1 MARTKQIR
9 PMQRIP
15 SGEIMQEP
23 PAEPVHH
30 TNGYLREPKFQP
42 VGRTLEP
49 PQPVRPSR
57 DRPDF
62 SLIALI
68 VCVGGIYGSFLT
80 WAVLQERIVK
90 TPYPGVPRI
99 FFPKTSEPAVE
110 FWNFPIV
117 LNTLQ
122 SIFAAISGSCY
133 LLAKTG
139 TLNAFTSRQVVWPI
153 LLVSVTTSLASP
165 FGYASLAHVDY
176 LTYVLA
182 KSCKLVP
189 VMVLHVG
196 IFGKRYPVTK
206 YVVVFAITAGVV
218 VFTLSQ
224 SSKKSTSAKQALD
237 TKSKILGLSLL
248 GVNLLFDGLTNTV
261 QDHIFA
267 AKHYY
272 GDMTGAKM
280 MVASN
285 IMATALTASY
295 LLVTPL
301 VPKALVPAFLPVEN
315 TNELASASRFLT
327 AHPSVLRDVLGF
339 AACGAIG
346 QLFIYATL
354 ERFDSIVLVTVT
366 LTRKMLTMLL
376 SLAWFGKKLNL
387 GQWGGVGLVVGGLA
401 TEAWMGRQEN
411 ARKDLMPKDG
421 GKKKM

>member
-23 PAEPVHH
+23 PEEPLHH
-30 TNGYLREPKFQP
+30 TTGYLQEPKP
-42 VGRTLEP
+42 HSPGRTLEP
-49 PQPVRPSR
+49 TPAARPSQT
-57 DRPDF
+57 RPDF
-62 SLIALI
+62 NLLALI
-68 VCVGGIYGSFLT
+68 ICIGGIYGSFLT

-90 TPYPGVPRI
+90 TPYAAVPRTL
-99 FFPKTSEPAVE
+99 FPKSTDTAVE

-117 LNTLQ
+117 LNTIQ
-122 SIFAAISGSCY
+122 SVFAAISGSCY
-133 LLAKTG
+133 LLAKQG
-139 TLNAFTSRQVVWPI
+139 TLNVFTSRKVVWPI

-196 IFGKRYPVTK
+196 LFGRRYPVMK
-206 YVVVFAITAGVV
+206 YVVVLAITAGVI

-224 SSKKSTSAKQALD
+224 SSKKGSSAKQAMD
-237 TKSKILGLSLL
+237 NKSKIVGLSLL

-267 AKHYY
+267 AKHHY
-272 GDMTGAKM
+272 GEMSGAKM

-301 VPKALVPAFLPVEN
+301 IPKAFIPAFLPLEN
-315 TNELASASRFLT
+315 TNELSAASQFLT
-327 AHPSVLRDVLGF
+327 AHPSVLQDVLGF

-376 SLAWFGKKLNL
+376 SLAWFGKKLNM

-401 TEAWMGRQEN
+401 TEAWMSRQEK
-411 ARKDLMPKDG
+411 ARKKAVPADQD
-421 GKKKM
+421 KKEL